1 MAGLYRLVLAR
12 LGLEVRSDRRQQAHP
27 ARCTAVMALI
37 SASWRYILS
46 TPLVVGE
53 GKALRVLVTVVL
65 FWPPSRLAEGATPL
79 ARAWVV
85 VQSTVRILSA
95 SGAGSSGRAATIVFV
110 PMSLFRHCAVSCSA
124 LGCQVR
130 ACTRCPS

>member
-12 LGLEVRSDRRQQAHP
+12 LGLEVGSDRRQQAHP

-53 GKALRVLVTVVL
+53 GKALRVLVTAVL
-65 FWPPSRLAEGATPL
+65 FWPPLTVGRGSR
-79 ARAWVV
+79 
-85 VQSTVRILSA
+85 
-95 SGAGSSGRAATIVFV
+95 
-110 PMSLFRHCAVSCSA
+110 SLGPS
-124 LGCQVR
+124 LGGGEVHR
-130 ACTRCPS
+130 